1 MSLDVGRARETL
13 TQTLQAALAAAKE
26 HGAALAAIAVEETG
40 AWEGV
45 GERLLPRLDP
55 EVLRDVAI
63 LVGEPRLPDLLN
75 VNARAV
81 AEAIGR
87 RDDLRDAVLDA
98 VEFEELSTRRQA
110 IDDRVGEMR
119 SRLKELRGR
128 AGMLHLI
135 DAASKGQRLKDDHL
149 RAVRVH
155 DELLSAIAS
164 LEPEGTRLAAI
175 AARHHRARR
184 DLRSIEDEAA
194 AITDRFLASARRLM
208 LDRLMLPTG
217 PHQGHPE
224 VERASRN
231 AVLAVAKRTVL
242 AMLYESW
249 VRPNGVKLLEFD
261 QRHSGPISGFE
272 IVTYPSS
279 VELLCGEAAV
289 AVGAYRAAVTHIVAV
304 EVEHPVNDWWQL
316 LVPGVPRPPDSA
328 FTDLG
333 LTPLPP
339 PSLLAPTWHASDAAS
354 DKLAAAWASV
364 QGEAPSQG
372 SVSDDGDAD
381 ADADLASD
389 NAFLEGTI
397 AAEGAFMEIDLQAR
411 DTEVLIQLPKAPPL
425 AGFADAH
432 TNASTVGLT
441 SAEYQSIFD
450 DVHVGGA
457 HAADAFTGQN
467 PFEQRRVEQ
476 APQRPGLDVK
486 DLTTS
491 TFAPGRRVGRCVIK
505 CLVGKGGMGEVYRA
519 QLEGEHGFS
528 RAVVLKRLSIERD
541 GDQGVLAAFVREAE
555 IAARIAHPNVVQIFD
570 LQSHGGEPF
579 IMMEFLE
586 GLPLNKM
593 ATRARRAGL
602 VIPPAI
608 LARCALDSARGLHAA
623 HSMRSDD
630 GALVGLVHRDV
641 SPDNLFL
648 CHNGFTKLLD
658 FGIARRSDL
667 TTMTGKNEL
676 KGKIPF
682 MSPEQILGEPLDA
695 RSDLFSLGSSL
706 YWLLTGAKAF
716 AGENE
721 MTTLYAVVNKPHRPM
736 LELRG
741 DAGVL
746 TDVVESLLQKSRDDR
761 PPSALD
767 VVKRLEHCAPAT
779 NEEAAAFLQQ
789 VEEL

>member
-1 MSLDVGRARETL
+1 MNLDVSRARESL
-13 TQTLQAALAAAKE
+13 TQNLQSALAAAKE
-26 HGAALAAIAVEETG
+26 HGAALAAIAVDETG
-40 AWEGV
+40 AWESV

-55 EVLRDVAI
+55 DVLRDVAI

-75 VNARAV
+75 ASARAV

-98 VEFEELSTRRQA
+98 AEFEELSTRRQA

-128 AGMLHLI
+128 TGMLHLI
-135 DAASKGQRLKDDHL
+135 DAASKGQRLKDDQL

-184 DLRSIEDEAA
+184 DLHSIEDEAA
-194 AITDRFLASARRLM
+194 AIADRFLASARRLM

-217 PHQGHPE
+217 PHHGHPE
-224 VERASRN
+224 VERASRT

-272 IVTYPSS
+272 IVTYLSS
-279 VELLCGEAAV
+279 VELLCREAAV
-289 AVGAYRAAVTHIVAV
+289 AVSDYRAAVTHIVAV
-304 EVEHPVNDWWQL
+304 KVEHPVNDWWQL
-316 LVPGVPRPPDSA
+316 LVPGVPRPTDSA

-364 QGEAPSQG
+364 QGEAHSQG
-372 SVSDDGDAD
+372 SVSNDDDGGA
-381 ADADLASD
+381 ALASD
-389 NAFLEGTI
+389 NAFLDATI
-397 AAEGAFMEIDLQAR
+397 AAEGALMESDLHAS
-411 DTEVLIQLPKAPPL
+411 DTEVFVQLPKAPSL
-425 AGFADAH
+425 VRFADAQ

-450 DVHVGGA
+450 DVYVGGEQG
-457 HAADAFTGQN
+457 ADVFTGQN
-467 PFEQRRVEQ
+467 PFEHRRVEP
-476 APQRPGLDVK
+476 APHRPGLDVK
-486 DLTTS
+486 DLTIS
-491 TFAPGRRVGRCVIK
+491 TFAPGSRVGRCVIK

-541 GDQGVLAAFVREAE
+541 GDHGVLAAFVREAE

-579 IMMEFLE
+579 IMMEFLD

-593 ATRARRAGL
+593 ATRARRAEL

-630 GALVGLVHRDV
+630 GVLVGLVHRDV

-706 YWLLTGAKAF
+706 YWLLTGEKAF
-716 AGENE
+716 TGENE
-721 MTTLYAVVNKPHRPM
+721 MATLYAVVNKPHRPM
-736 LELRG
+736 LELRA

-746 TDVVESLLQKSRDDR
+746 TELVESLLQKSRDDR
-761 PPSALD
+761 PSSALE
-767 VVKRLEHCAPAT
+767 VVKRLERCAPAT